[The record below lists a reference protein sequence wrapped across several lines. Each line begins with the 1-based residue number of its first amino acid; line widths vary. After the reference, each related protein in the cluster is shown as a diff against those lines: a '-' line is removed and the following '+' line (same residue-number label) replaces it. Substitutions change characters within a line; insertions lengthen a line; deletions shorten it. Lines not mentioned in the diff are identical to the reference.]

1 MKVAYTKVLPREITN
16 KGKVIVHRNGL
27 FIKSSIKEITDYE
40 IRLENGAISLE
51 DDFKFMKYERPSNII
66 DTYIWCYA
74 LLNEYDEL
82 ICWLCD
88 H

>member
-1 MKVAYTKVLPREITN
+1 MKVAYTVEIPKEIQPQGKAIVHKSGLIIESTIIEINAFEIT
-16 KGKVIVHRNGL
+16 
-27 FIKSSIKEITDYE
+27 
-40 IRLENGAISLE
+40 LENGCISLE
-51 DDFKFMKYERPSNII
+51 NGFRFVKQKRPSNII
-66 DTYIWCYA
+66 DTYKWCYA

>member
-16 KGKVIVHRNGL
+16 KGKVIVHRSGL

-51 DDFKFMKYERPSNII
+51 DDFKFVKHERPSNII
-66 DTYIWCYA
+66 DTYHYCYA

-82 ICWLCD
+82 ICWITD

>member
-1 MKVAYTKVLPREITN
+1 MKVAYTKEIP
-16 KGKVIVHRNGL
+16 KEIQPQGKAIVHRSGL
-27 FIKSSIKEITDYE
+27 IIESTIIEVNVFEIT
-40 IRLENGAISLE
+40 LENGCISL
-51 DDFKFMKYERPSNII
+51 DNGFRFVKHKRPSNII
-66 DTYIWCYA
+66 DTYKWCYA